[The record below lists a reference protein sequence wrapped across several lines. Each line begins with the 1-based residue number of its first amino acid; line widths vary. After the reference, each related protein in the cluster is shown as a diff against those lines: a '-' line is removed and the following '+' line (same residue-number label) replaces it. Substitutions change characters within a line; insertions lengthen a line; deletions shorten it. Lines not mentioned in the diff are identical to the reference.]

1 MAKRADADADA
12 GAGVQKPG
20 RLRRWLNG
28 LSRPQGVRLDR
39 RGSLRARI
47 DDYSEAL
54 ALAEA
59 GELLLADTAVSI
71 RNAGKKRIIVL
82 GHGPD
87 YLGRLAEYALHLAQR
102 LGYGLVFLNVGE
114 TTPPSQASAEMQRH
128 LRENFAAKSAEA
140 ARPWLVEALNM
151 GVEAGHLVWFGDP
164 AKAVEEVCAQL
175 HRVELILSGPSE
187 VDDIR
192 DKAPSAVFAVE

>member
-1 MAKRADADADA
+1 MAGRSDP
-12 GAGVQKPG
+12 GGGPGREPG
-20 RLRRWLNG
+20 RLRRWLDG
-28 LSRPQGVRLDR
+28 LTRPEGLRIR
-39 RGSLRARI
+39 RRPSLRTRM
-47 DDYSEAL
+47 DDYAQAL

-59 GELLLADTAVSI
+59 GELLLAEQAVSC

-82 GHGPD
+82 GHGEEYPA
-87 YLGRLAEYALHLAQR
+87 RLAEYALHLAQR

-114 TTPPSQASAEMQRH
+114 TAPPPQTTPQMRRH
-128 LRENFAAKSAEA
+128 LREHFAFKATEA
-140 ARPWLVEALNM
+140 ARPWLLAALRM

-164 AKAVEEVCAQL
+164 ARAVEEVCAQL
-175 HRVELILSGPSE
+175 HRVELILSGPGE